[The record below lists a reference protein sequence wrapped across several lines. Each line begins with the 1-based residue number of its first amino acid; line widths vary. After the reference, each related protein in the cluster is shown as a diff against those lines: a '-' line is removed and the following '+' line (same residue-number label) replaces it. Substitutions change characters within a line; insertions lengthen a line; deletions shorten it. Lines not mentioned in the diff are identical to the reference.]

1 MKKALIIMNPKA
13 GKMTAKNL
21 MFDILNAFSKEDYLT
36 SVYLTK
42 APGEATKV
50 AKSGAGKYDL
60 IVCCGGD
67 GTLNEVVS
75 GIISSGKDVSLG
87 YIPAGSTN
95 DFASSMKIPTDPVKA
110 ATKIVKAKE
119 DVMVDAGSF
128 CGERFFTYI
137 ASFGAFTS
145 AAYSVPQNI
154 KNSLGHFAYVLE
166 GIKDLASIK
175 PYPVEATINDRVF
188 KNEYIFGAVSNSF
201 SVGGIV
207 KLGEDMVSLN
217 DGQFEVLFVKQPQS
231 PAQMNKILWGLI
243 NTDFS
248 DTDVFDFF
256 KTDALT
262 LKMPKEVNW
271 TLDGEYEKG
280 REMVEIKVLPSEIKL
295 RI

>member
-13 GKMTAKNL
+13 GKMLAKNA
-21 MFDILNAFSKEDYLT
+21 MFDILNAFSEEDYLT

-42 APGEATKV
+42 APGEATKM

-75 GIISSGKDVSLG
+75 GIIFSGKDVSLG

-95 DFASSMKIPTDPVKA
+95 DFASSMKIPTDVVRA
-110 ATKIVKAKE
+110 AKKIAKAKE

-128 CGERFFTYI
+128 CNDRIFTYI
-137 ASFGAFTS
+137 ASFGVFTA

-154 KNSLGHFAYVLE
+154 KNTLGHFAYVLE
-166 GIKDLASIK
+166 GIKDLTSIK
-175 PYPVEATINDRVF
+175 PYFVEVKTPENEY

-207 KLGEDMVSLN
+207 KLSENMVSLN
-217 DGQFEVLFVKQPQS
+217 DGKFEVLFVKQPQS

-248 DTDVFDFF
+248 DTEVFDFF
-256 KTDALT
+256 KTRSLT
-262 LKMPKEVNW
+262 LKMPQDVHW

-280 REMVEIKVLPSEIKL
+280 REDIKIEVLPSVIKL
-295 RI
+295 RK

>member
-13 GKMTAKNL
+13 GKMLAKNA
-21 MFDILNAFSKEDYLT
+21 MFDILNAFSEEDYLT

-42 APGEATKV
+42 AAGEATKA

-75 GIISSGKDVSLG
+75 GIVMSQKQVSLG

-95 DFASSMKIPTDPVKA
+95 DFASSMKIPTDVVRA
-110 ATKIVKAKE
+110 AKKIAKSKE
-119 DVMVDAGSF
+119 DVLIDAGSF
-128 CGERFFTYI
+128 CEERIFTYI

-175 PYPVEATINDRVF
+175 PYLIEATTQGEVY

-207 KLGEDMVSLN
+207 KLSEDIVSLN
-217 DGQFEVLFVKQPQS
+217 DGKFEVLFVKQPQS

-248 DTDVFDFF
+248 DTEVFDFF
-256 KTDALT
+256 KTDSLT
-262 LKMPKEVNW
+262 LKMPQGVHW

-280 REMVEIKVLPSEIKL
+280 RDLIQIKVLPTAIKL